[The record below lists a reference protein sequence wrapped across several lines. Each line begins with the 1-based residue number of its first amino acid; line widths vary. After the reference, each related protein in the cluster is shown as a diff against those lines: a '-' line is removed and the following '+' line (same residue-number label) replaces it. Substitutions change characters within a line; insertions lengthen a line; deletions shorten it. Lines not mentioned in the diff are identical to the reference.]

1 MLPAFCREKARFD
14 GELSKKVKSD
24 RVVRLGWWDKI
35 SRGSSQHDKV
45 FSDGILMHRRILK
58 NNRSHPLKSM
68 NRRFTFALL
77 LLLILPESLWAERY
91 VQKLKISPLL
101 TAVISEGEFEAR
113 STGSFSIH
121 LYSNTAEHREEETTF
136 FTGAIVCPRDGVIEK
151 VKLIDLDRD
160 QNPEIVVIVRSVG
173 SGGYLSG
180 YAFRIHQSS
189 PVTFSSVSDLPSDAD
204 VIKELVKK

>member
-1 MLPAFCREKARFD
+1 
-14 GELSKKVKSD
+14 
-24 RVVRLGWWDKI
+24 
-35 SRGSSQHDKV
+35 
-45 FSDGILMHRRILK
+45 
-58 NNRSHPLKSM
+58 M
-68 NRRFTFALL
+68 NRPLTFALL
-77 LLLILPESLWAERY
+77 VLLILPESLWAERY